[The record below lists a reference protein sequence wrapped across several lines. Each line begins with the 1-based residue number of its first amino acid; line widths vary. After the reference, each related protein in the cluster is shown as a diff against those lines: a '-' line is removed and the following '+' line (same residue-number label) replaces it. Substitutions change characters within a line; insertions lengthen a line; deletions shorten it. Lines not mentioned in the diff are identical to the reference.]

1 MKKIS
6 EGNNTKEKTKKN
18 CNLSEDDMKNKE
30 RGNTKVEKKKE
41 NLKKEK
47 KRKEREE
54 RRREE
59 KMEEA

>member
-30 RGNTKVEKKKE
+30 RGKTKVEKKK
-41 NLKKEK
+41 
-47 KRKEREE
+47 RI
-54 RRREE
+54 
-59 KMEEA
+59 